1 MGIDALCFDTIAK
14 RARPQPPPPAPFVDV
29 TRCALDDAMRCDAR
43 ETRTARACVF
53 LFCFVLPCRLA
64 RVLVVVTAMR
74 ACAIAGTTTNDVVV
88 DDGGWLRAP
97 SSARARRS
105 SR

>member
-1 MGIDALCFDTIAK
+1 
-14 RARPQPPPPAPFVDV
+14 
-29 TRCALDDAMRCDAR
+29 
-43 ETRTARACVF
+43 VF